1 MEQYDYHDVCELAKK
16 VRAVAASVIQNES
29 LVIQSNERR
38 VRESTDIIDLC
49 NMILNDNLLT
59 KVALQ
64 KDM

>member
-16 VRAVAASVIQNES
+16 VRAAAASVIQNES